1 MNKRQKNLDMTQGSP
16 TRSLILFAIP
26 MWIGGIF
33 QLLYNLVDTW
43 VVGKFVDLH
52 ALSAMGSAATTVFFL
67 MMMGQGVTNA
77 VSVILAQAEG
87 SRQEGQMKKAVAHA
101 YYLTL
106 ATGLILGIFSLFGA
120 RPLMKA
126 LQTPAETI
134 DQAVLYIQIVG
145 GLSIGQIAYNCSTSA
160 LRAIGD
166 SRTPLYFL
174 IFSSLLNVALDLLFV
189 IAFHRGIDGVAWAT
203 VISQIISAVLC
214 NAYMLRKYKKL
225 CPDKEAWKFDGKIL
239 REYFKIGL
247 PMCVQSAVLCVGD
260 MIITSVINSH
270 GANVMA
276 AYTIGSKVQQLATVS
291 FSNLA
296 FSFSVYSGQNFGAKL
311 YGRIKEGLKK
321 GLALIVGLA
330 LVSTVIM
337 LIFAPRLAP
346 LFMKEENEFVLT
358 ASVWLIRIQ
367 AVLFVA
373 LGAIWAVNSALRG
386 VSQVNI
392 TLVSSIVELAS
403 KIGLSLLLPFIFGSL
418 GMEEYFG
425 IWLAAPI
432 GWILGLIPSSI
443 CMKRWFKKMED
454 PKLNGIRPSD
464 QPTNG

>member
-1 MNKRQKNLDMTQGSP
+1 MSSELTKKQKNLDMTQGNP
-16 TRSLILFAIP
+16 TKLLVLFAIP

-43 VVGKFVDLH
+43 VVGKFVDLS
-52 ALSAMGSAATTVFFL
+52 ALSAIGSAATTIFFL

-87 SRQEGQMKKAVAHA
+87 SRQEGVMKKAVAHA
-101 YYLTL
+101 YYLSL
-106 ATGLILGIFSLFGA
+106 AAGLVLGLFSLFGA
-120 RPLMKA
+120 RPLMRL

-174 IFSSLLNVALDLLFV
+174 IFSSLLNVVLDLFFV
-189 IAFHRGIDGVAWAT
+189 LALHRGIDGVAWAT
-203 VISQIISAVLC
+203 VISQIVSAILC
-214 NAYMLRKYKKL
+214 NAYMLKKYQKL
-225 CPDKEAWKFDGKIL
+225 CPDRESWRFDRKMLG
-239 REYFKIGL
+239 EYFRIGI

-270 GANVMA
+270 GADVMA

-311 YGRIKEGLKK
+311 YDRIKEGLKK
-321 GLALIVGLA
+321 GLLLIGGLA

-337 LIFAPRLAP
+337 LIFAPFLAP
-346 LFMKEENEFVLT
+346 LFMKEENAFVLG
-358 ASVWLIRIQ
+358 ASISLIRIQ

-373 LGAIWAVNSALRG
+373 LGAIWAVNSTLRG
-386 VSQVNI
+386 IGQVKI

-403 KIGLSLLLPFIFGSL
+403 KIGLSLLLPLFFDYI
-418 GMEEYFG
+418 G
-425 IWLAAPI
+425 IWLSAPI
-432 GWILGLIPSSI
+432 GWVLGLIPSTFFLL
-443 CMKRWFKKMED
+443 RWFKNPEKAGKSALAEE
-454 PKLNGIRPSD
+454 
-464 QPTNG
+464 Q

>member
-1 MNKRQKNLDMTQGSP
+1 MSILSKKQKNLDMTQGNP
-16 TRSLILFAIP
+16 TRLLILFAIP

-43 VVGKFVDLH
+43 VVGKFVDLS
-52 ALSAMGSAATTVFFL
+52 ALSAIGSAATTIFFL

-87 SRQEGQMKKAVAHA
+87 SRQEAIMKKAVAHA
-101 YYLTL
+101 YYLAL
-106 ATGLILGIFSLFGA
+106 ASGLVLGLFSLFGA
-120 RPLMKA
+120 RPLMRL
-126 LQTPAETI
+126 LQTPTETI

-174 IFSSLLNVALDLLFV
+174 IFSSLLNVVLDLLFV
-189 IAFHRGIDGVAWAT
+189 LGFHRGIDGVAWAT
-203 VISQIISAVLC
+203 VISQIVSAVLC
-214 NAYMLRKYKKL
+214 NAYMLKKYEKL
-225 CPDKEAWKFDGKIL
+225 CPDKESWKFDRKMLG
-239 REYFKIGL
+239 EYFRIGI
-247 PMCVQSAVLCVGD
+247 PMCIQGAVLCIGD

-270 GANVMA
+270 GADVMA

-311 YGRIKEGLKK
+311 YGRVKEGLKK
-321 GLALIVGLA
+321 GLVLICGLA

-337 LIFAPRLAP
+337 LIFAPLLAP
-346 LFMKEENEFVLT
+346 LFMKEENAFVLE
-358 ASVWLIRIQ
+358 ASVSLNRIQ

-373 LGAIWAVNSALRG
+373 LGAIWAVNSTLRG
-386 VSQVNI
+386 IGRVKI
-392 TLVSSIVELAS
+392 TLVSSMVELAS
-403 KIGLSLLLPFIFGSL
+403 KIGFSLLLPLFFDYI
-418 GMEEYFG
+418 G
-425 IWLAAPI
+425 IWVSAPI
-432 GWILGLIPSSI
+432 GWVLGLIPSGLYLLH
-443 CMKRWFKKMED
+443 WFRKMEKAD
-454 PKLNGIRPSD
+454 IEGEAE
-464 QPTNG
+464 GA

>member
-1 MNKRQKNLDMTQGSP
+1 MSSELTKKQKNLDMTQGNP
-16 TRSLILFAIP
+16 TKLLVLFAIP

-43 VVGKFVDLH
+43 VVGKFVDLS
-52 ALSAMGSAATTVFFL
+52 ALSAIGSAATTIFFL

-87 SRQEGQMKKAVAHA
+87 SRQEGVMKKAVAHA
-101 YYLTL
+101 YYLSL
-106 ATGLILGIFSLFGA
+106 AAGLVLGLFSLFGA
-120 RPLMKA
+120 RPLMRL

-174 IFSSLLNVALDLLFV
+174 IFSSLLNVVLDLFFV
-189 IAFHRGIDGVAWAT
+189 LALHRGIDGVAWAT
-203 VISQIISAVLC
+203 VISQIASAILC
-214 NAYMLRKYKKL
+214 NAYMLKKYQKL
-225 CPDKEAWKFDGKIL
+225 CPDRESWRFDRKMLG
-239 REYFKIGL
+239 EYFRIGI

-270 GANVMA
+270 GADVMA

-296 FSFSVYSGQNFGAKL
+296 FSFSVYSGQNFGAKQ

-321 GLALIVGLA
+321 GLLLICGLA
-330 LVSTVIM
+330 LASGVLM
-337 LIFAPRLAP
+337 LIFAPYLAP
-346 LFMKEENEFVLT
+346 LFMKEENAFVLN
-358 ASVWLIRIQ
+358 ASVSLNRIQ

-373 LGAIWAVNSALRG
+373 LGAIWAVNSTLRG
-386 VSQVNI
+386 IGQVKI

-403 KIGLSLLLPFIFGSL
+403 KIGLSLLLPLFFDYI
-418 GMEEYFG
+418 G
-425 IWLAAPI
+425 IWLSAPI
-432 GWILGLIPSSI
+432 GWVLGLIPSTFFLL
-443 CMKRWFKKMED
+443 RWFKNPEKAGKSALAEE
-454 PKLNGIRPSD
+454 
-464 QPTNG
+464 Q